1 MNFNWVDITVAVFL
15 ILSVGRGFLRGFIRS
30 VFDMLAILLAVFI
43 AFTWYGQAAMFIGR
57 YIKIPENFVY
67 IVGFSLTWAAI
78 YFLTLLAGSFLHKIF
93 GHGLLGPLNSFG
105 GALIGAAK
113 GLLVLWLVLYFIEMV
128 PIPKDIS
135 AGIDNA
141 QTIAGIRPVIKTIG
155 DGIFSV
161 VPNDFGFAKEYL
173 KYENEKKVPAK
184 KKKDTVI

>member
-30 VFDMLAILLAVFI
+30 VFDILAILLAVFI
-43 AFTWYGQAAMFIGR
+43 AFTWYAQAALFISR
-57 YIKIPENFVY
+57 YIKIPENLIY
-67 IVGFSLTWAAI
+67 IVGFSITWGAI

-93 GHGLLGPLNSFG
+93 GGGLLSPLNSFG

-113 GLLVLWLVLYFIEMV
+113 GLLVLWIVLYFIEMV
-128 PIPKDIS
+128 PMPKDLRSSIN
-135 AGIDNA
+135 NA

-155 DGIFSV
+155 DGIFTV

-173 KYENEKKVPAK
+173 KYENSKKKPAK
-184 KKKDTVI
+184 KKKDAVI